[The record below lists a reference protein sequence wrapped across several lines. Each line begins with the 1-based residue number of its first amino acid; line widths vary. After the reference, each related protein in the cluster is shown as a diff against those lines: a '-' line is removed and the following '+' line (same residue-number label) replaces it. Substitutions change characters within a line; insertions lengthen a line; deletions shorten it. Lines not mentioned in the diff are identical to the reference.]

1 MLLTLPVPPRSRE
14 LTHTS
19 PRPVRISTCQQ
30 VNIAMHYNTG
40 TVQYNKAIA
49 ATTCMSMT
57 QLGQKTS
64 HATTQAGATQRV
76 PYARDR
82 ASVAGAVQ
90 GVRRC
95 REMVLGSMLPG
106 RTRVS
111 TLLHPY
117 GTSVFLT
124 PKLERRTIGRV
135 RRAEMGWDGKMFEPW
150 PESANDRGDQDCD
163 CDECGVS
170 KRRKRSRCLLLPGS
184 DEDAGSSIQPPPLA
198 APSLPAQSSAPTTP
212 GAPSTNLAAEAE
224 SGREMGQAAAPAA
237 AAGAAAG
244 AAAETAPQ
252 LDEWA
257 VEGARHL
264 KPSAERFYAARVDR
278 APRASA

>member
-1 MLLTLPVPPRSRE
+1 
-14 LTHTS
+14 
-19 PRPVRISTCQQ
+19 
-30 VNIAMHYNTG
+30 
-40 TVQYNKAIA
+40 
-49 ATTCMSMT
+49 
-57 QLGQKTS
+57 
-64 HATTQAGATQRV
+64 
-76 PYARDR
+76 
-82 ASVAGAVQ
+82 
-90 GVRRC
+90 
-95 REMVLGSMLPG
+95 
-106 RTRVS
+106 
-111 TLLHPY
+111 
-117 GTSVFLT
+117 
-124 PKLERRTIGRV
+124 
-135 RRAEMGWDGKMFEPW
+135 MGWDGKMFEPW

-170 KRRKRSRCLLLPGS
+170 KRRKRSRCLLLPSS

-198 APSLPAQSSAPTTP
+198 SPSLPAQPSAPTTP

-278 APRASA
+278 ALRASA